1 MLKLTLF
8 EYVLRS
14 IPESFLIVFIIGLIC
29 RNRIVT
35 KNYILSSV
43 ILSVFQFIIRLLPIN
58 YGVHTLLGVFAT
70 IIIMVKINNT
80 DITKTIRGTLIATLI
95 LFSCEWVN
103 MMMLYMRFGDDLY
116 DIMTNQFIK
125 IALGMPSIF
134 VFGIIAYL
142 FRYRLIKRGKL

>member
-43 ILSVFQFIIRLLPIN
+43 ILSIFQFIIRLLPIN

-103 MMMLYMRFGDDLY
+103 MMMLYIRFGDDLY
-116 DIMTNQFIK
+116 DLMTNRFIK

>member
-43 ILSVFQFIIRLLPIN
+43 ILSIFQFIIRLLPIN

-80 DITKTIRGTLIATLI
+80 DITKTIRGTLITTLI

-103 MMMLYMRFGDDLY
+103 MMMLYIRFGDDLY
-116 DIMTNQFIK
+116 DLMTNRFIK